1 MSASHAATSSIAH
14 SEPFSESV
22 GNFTLSGRRQL
33 PAAQRRLKNA
43 PLVIAIHGGT
53 YTSAY
58 FDLPGYSLLERAGA
72 LGIPIIALDRPC
84 YGNSTPLEPGKETIA
99 RQAERLAP
107 IIGELFARHGDRT
120 TGVVLIGHSIG
131 GATAIEIAARHPAW
145 PLSGIA
151 VSGVCL
157 HTPPESKGAWE
168 SLPPGPITQ
177 MPQGIKDVVMFGPA
191 HSFAPEMPALS
202 HQAHSP
208 VPLAELLDIVTGFP
222 ARVRSLLG
230 EVTVP
235 VHHRMGEFDKLWIT
249 NANEVR
255 HFGQACLRTPHVDA
269 QLFAGAGHCID
280 FHLLGASF
288 QLEQL
293 AFALRCGAQ
302 SAMHD

>member
-1 MSASHAATSSIAH
+1 MNNANLVTARSAGGEH
-14 SEPFSESV
+14 FSESY
-22 GNFTLSGRRQL
+22 GNFTLSGRRLL
-33 PAAQRRLKNA
+33 PPLPRRLKHA

-58 FDLPGYSLLERAGA
+58 FDLPGYSLLERAAAVGV
-72 LGIPIIALDRPC
+72 PIIALDRPG
-84 YGNSTPLEPGKETIA
+84 YGNSTPLEPGTETIPQ
-99 RQAERLAP
+99 QAERLTP
-107 IIGELFARHGDRT
+107 IIGELFARHGD
-120 TGVVLIGHSIG
+120 GAAGIVLIGHSIG
-131 GATAIEIAARHPAW
+131 GGTVIEIAARHPTW
-145 PLSGIA
+145 PLAGIA

-168 SLPPGPITQ
+168 SLPPGPITD

-191 HSFAPEMPALS
+191 DTLAAEMPALS

-222 ARVRSLLG
+222 ARAQGLLG
-230 EVTVP
+230 AVTVP

-249 NANEVR
+249 NATEVR
-255 HFGQACLRTPHVDA
+255 DFGAACVRAPRVDA
-269 QLFAGAGHCID
+269 QLFSGAGHCID

-293 AFALRCGAQ
+293 AFALRCGAEV
-302 SAMHD
+302 AMQR